1 MRSIKYVGPF
11 SAFRHAQITATL
23 ACGERTQSI
32 VTVLPKYTKI
42 VSAVAIPFQVGVEM
56 AVTFVQFVR
65 PESSFDPE
73 LVATLIAAYDEA
85 VAFLHDNGQPQVV
98 REIMARRIIEAAKK
112 GERDPDRLRNAAL
125 IALQGIGRPQRLEP
139 LCRRRPSSGPD
150 YR

>member
-73 LVATLIAAYDEA
+73 LVATLIAAYDKA
-85 VAFLHDNGQPQVV
+85 VASLHDNAQPQVV

-125 IALQGIGRPQRLEP
+125 IAFQGIGRPQRLEP

>member
-65 PESSFDPE
+65 LESCFDPE
-73 LVATLIAAYDEA
+73 LVATLIAAYDKA
-85 VAFLHDNGQPQVV
+85 VASLHDNGQPQVV

-125 IALQGIGRPQRLEP
+125 IAFQGIGRPQRLEP